1 MNKQRKVT
9 LEHLRKLEEAGL
21 MDLNRLTLFVAEKE
35 WLDATLPQEQNTPID
50 VVGRSITPVTTSS
63 LKSQALFRCHW
74 KDAAVVF
81 NVSYS
86 ILRSQDLKGV
96 RWIGATPACRDAL
109 VEIDLNHSNL
119 IQFGLSP
126 EDFDNPKSKFMT
138 MKAAKS
144 LLVTGDVYNI
154 FTSDH
159 KLRVG
164 KKALRVPSDV
174 VHIEAKNRAEAREDH
189 YKTYPRVVNHS
200 DDVRREK

>member
-35 WLDATLPQEQNTPID
+35 WLDATLPQAQNTPID
-50 VVGRSITPVTTSS
+50 VVGRSITPVIASN
-63 LKSQALFRCHW
+63 LKNQALFRCHW
-74 KDAAVVF
+74 KDAAAVF
-81 NVSYS
+81 NVSYT
-86 ILRSQDLKGV
+86 ILRSQDLKGGK
-96 RWIGATPACRDAL
+96 WIGATPACRDAL

-126 EDFDNPKSKFMT
+126 EDFDNATAKFMT
-138 MKAAKS
+138 MREAKKELGS
-144 LLVTGDVYNI
+144 GNPYNI

-164 KKALRVPSDV
+164 KKALRISSDV

-189 YKTYPRVVNHS
+189 YKTYPRAVNHS
-200 DDVRREK
+200 DNMRSEK